1 MHALWEC
8 EAVKLVGGMDFGWVN
23 RFEAAHGTFT
33 ELCDRIMTQP
43 RFPEIF
49 DNTAWFIWSYRSKT
63 RLNESTQPLDR
74 IPEAVHSFLSAFQR
88 IKVLPRSTAPSRKK
102 RRTAPTVGE
111 FKKKFDGAMF
121 DVNDNAG
128 IGIIFQNSRGEVMV
142 ALSEKIPK
150 PSSVEILEVLA
161 VRRAVKF
168 VQEIGLHDSL
178 FEGDSLV
185 GIKALQ

>member
-1 MHALWEC
+1 
-8 EAVKLVGGMDFGWVN
+8 MDFGWVN
-23 RFEAAHGTFT
+23 RFEAAQGTFS

-49 DNTAWFIWSYRSKT
+49 NNIAWFIWSYRNKT
-63 RLNESTQPLDR
+63 RLNKSTQPLDR

-102 RRTAPTVGE
+102 RWTTPTAGE

-121 DVNDNAG
+121 EENDNAR

-150 PSSVEILEVLA
+150 TSSGEILEMLA
-161 VRRAVKF
+161 MR
-168 VQEIGLHDSL
+168 
-178 FEGDSLV
+178 
-185 GIKALQ
+185 